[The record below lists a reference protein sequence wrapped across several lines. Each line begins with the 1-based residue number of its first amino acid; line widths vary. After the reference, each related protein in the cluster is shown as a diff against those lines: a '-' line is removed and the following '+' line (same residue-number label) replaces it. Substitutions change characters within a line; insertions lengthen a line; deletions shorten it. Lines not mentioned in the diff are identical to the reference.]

1 MEKVGR
7 LGIPGSRDRLCPV
20 FARNR
25 QTIII
30 GKQISLYHILEKLG
44 EGRMEVICLAKD
56 TKLNPQV
63 NSSSKFFMKM

>member
-1 MEKVGR
+1 MIGE
-7 LGIPGSRDRLCPV
+7 
-20 FARNR
+20 
-25 QTIII
+25 TILHY
-30 GKQISLYHILEKLG
+30 KILEKLG